1 MARSERPEATVSEN
15 RITLAE
21 TLGPGS
27 DVPRHPNYPCFIPGK
42 HVTKDRVFAVA
53 HERFHFMPLSIGDR
67 KVRTAA
73 QGGVTV
79 AIADVT
85 GVGYVAGVAV
95 CKRNER
101 FIESR
106 GSRIARGRVGKTI
119 KTSQDEIEGCFIDVD
134 GIGSVLLVGPEA
146 AVNGWRR
153 RAIKVA
159 IRRAVVG
166 V

>member
-53 HERFHFMPLSIGDR
+53 HKRFHFMPLSIGDLLV
-67 KVRTAA
+67 KTSGC
-73 QGGVTV
+73 GGVTV
-79 AIADVT
+79 AVADVT

-95 CKRNER
+95 CRRNET
-101 FIESR
+101 FIPSLWEN
-106 GSRIARGRVGKTI
+106 IARGRLRKALRPNYPGSGGFVDVEGVGY
-119 KTSQDEIEGCFIDVD
+119 
-134 GIGSVLLVGPEA
+134 VLVVGMKA
-146 AVNGWRR
+146 ALSGWRL